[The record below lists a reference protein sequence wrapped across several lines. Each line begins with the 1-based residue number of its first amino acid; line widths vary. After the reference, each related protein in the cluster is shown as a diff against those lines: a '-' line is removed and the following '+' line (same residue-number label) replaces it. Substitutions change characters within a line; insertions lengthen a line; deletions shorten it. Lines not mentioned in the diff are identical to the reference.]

1 MCKQVVW
8 NQGIFWIFEKHSGTK
23 ARVSNWESEAPC
35 SSSTPWK
42 DLGNFIKGLR
52 GMSIIGGYL
61 KQCGLKKKQWSD
73 IDSHYH
79 PLPPP
84 SLVSNKA
91 SSSLPDAVKMAIAVI
106 VGHRTTAKMPNPI
119 LKLIHSTIIEHYV
132 ANINISQTILNI
144 FNGKM
149 QN

>member
-1 MCKQVVW
+1 MCKQVAW
-8 NQGIFWIFEKHSGTK
+8 NQGIFWIFEQHSGTK

-52 GMSIIGGYL
+52 GMSIWSSVA
-61 KQCGLKKKQWSD
+61 LKKKWSN
-73 IDSHYH
+73 IDSYYH

-84 SLVSNKA
+84 HSLVSNKA
-91 SSSLPDAVKMAIAVI
+91 SSSLPDAMKMAIAVT
-106 VGHRTTAKMPNPI
+106 VGHRATAKITNPI